1 MVLKASEV
9 VFEGLDCQLGHLCLR
24 IIQWG
29 KCNILV
35 IFLLRG
41 MYAYVKKN
49 REERRAEMNQFLHDH
64 TSHSLEAVTV
74 IISVSKSC
82 PGCCYNLKDIL
93 VLPGPSS

>member
-1 MVLKASEV
+1 
-9 VFEGLDCQLGHLCLR
+9 
-24 IIQWG
+24 
-29 KCNILV
+29 
-35 IFLLRG
+35 

-93 VLPGPSS
+93 VLPGPSSWVLDIHYWLIESIMNLTHINDSLAFW